1 MLTKRYSSV
10 IFALA
15 LILLANVFFSL
26 RLGSVDFSF
35 TEIFNSLRAYWQGDQ
50 TQTYQIVMQIRFPR
64 ILAALLAGASLAVSG
79 AAYQSM
85 FINPLVSPGLLGVLA
100 GAGFGS
106 ALGMLFGRSLF
117 LAQLGA
123 FIFGSI
129 AVIFAL
135 LLARLFKGNR
145 LIMLLIGGIISS
157 SFFTALISVLKYL
170 ADPQNELPAIVTLLL
185 GGFSSVSSPA
195 ITSMA
200 PLMLFGLIFIIAF
213 SGYLNLLSMG
223 EDEAQALGVRV
234 NLVRNLLIAVTTL
247 ICSLTV
253 ALGGMIS
260 WVGLMIPHIARMLV
274 GPDNRKLIPTAALLG
289 ASYLL
294 LVDDLCRSASSG
306 EIPIGIMT
314 ALIGVP
320 FFVLILWRTDRRW
333 NG

>member
-10 IFALA
+10 IFVLA
-15 LILLANVFFSL
+15 LILLANIFFSL
-26 RLGSVDFSF
+26 RLGSVNLSFS
-35 TEIFNSLRAYWQGDQ
+35 EIFNSLSSYWQGNQ

-64 ILAALLAGASLAVSG
+64 ILAALLAGAALAVSG

-123 FIFGSI
+123 FAFGSI

-157 SFFTALISVLKYL
+157 SFFTALISVLKYI

-195 ITSMA
+195 VTAMA

-234 NLVRNLLIAVTTL
+234 NLIRNLLIAVTTL

>member
-1 MLTKRYSSV
+1 MLTKRYPTV
-10 IFALA
+10 IFAL
-15 LILLANVFFSL
+15 LLLVSLAVLVSL
-26 RLGSVDFSF
+26 RIGAVDLSYSQIISALGQAWHGHESQ
-35 TEIFNSLRAYWQGDQ
+35 AW
-50 TQTYQIVMQIRFPR
+50 QIVVQIRLPR
-64 ILAALLAGASLAVSG
+64 IIAALLAGAALAVSG

-106 ALGMLFGRSLF
+106 ALGMLFGRSIF

-123 FIFGSI
+123 FVFGSL
-129 AVIFAL
+129 AVLFAL

-185 GGFSSVSSPA
+185 GGFSSVAAPA
-195 ITSMA
+195 ILAIA
-200 PLMLFGLIFIIAF
+200 PFILIGLLLIVFL

-223 EDEAQALGVRV
+223 EDEARALGVRV
-234 NLVRNLLIAVTTL
+234 DLVRNILIVVTTL

-260 WVGLMIPHIARMLV
+260 WVGLMIPHIARMLI
-274 GPDNRKLIPTAALLG
+274 GPDNRKLVPASALLG
-289 ASYLL
+289 ALYLL
-294 LVDDLCRSASSG
+294 LVDDICRSASAG

-320 FFVLILWRTDRRW
+320 FFVLILWQTDRRW
-333 NG
+333 N

>member
-1 MLTKRYSSV
+1 MLKTRYR
-10 IFALA
+10 ATLLLLLLLA
-15 LILLANVFFSL
+15 LVAVVASL
-26 RLGSVDFSF
+26 RLGPVNMSFS
-35 TEIFNSLRAYWQGDQ
+35 EIFSALKLGFSGEKSQS
-50 TQTYQIVMQIRFPR
+50 YQILVEIRLPR
-64 ILAALLAGASLAVSG
+64 IIAALLAGAALAVSG

-106 ALGMLFGRSLF
+106 ALGMLFGRSIY

-123 FIFGSI
+123 FVFGSV
-129 AVIFAL
+129 AVLFAL
-135 LLARLFKGNR
+135 LLAGLFKGNR

-185 GGFSSVSSPA
+185 GGFSSVATPMLMAIAPA
-195 ITSMA
+195 III
-200 PLMLFGLIFIIAF
+200 GLVVIILL

-223 EDEAQALGVRV
+223 EDEARALGVRV
-234 NLVRNLLIAVTTL
+234 NLIRNLLILVTTL

-260 WVGLMIPHIARMLV
+260 WVGLMIPHIARMLI
-274 GPDNRKLIPTAALLG
+274 GPDNRKLIPVSALLG
-289 ASYLL
+289 GIYLL
-294 LVDDLCRSASSG
+294 LIDDLCRTASAG

-320 FFVLILWRTDRRW
+320 FFVFILWRTDRRW
-333 NG
+333 N

>member
-1 MLTKRYSSV
+1 MLTKRYPTV
-10 IFALA
+10 IFAL
-15 LILLANVFFSL
+15 LLLVLLAVLASL
-26 RLGSVDFSF
+26 RLGAVDLSYSQIISALGQAWHGN
-35 TEIFNSLRAYWQGDQ
+35 ESQ
-50 TQTYQIVMQIRFPR
+50 TWQIVVQIRLPR
-64 ILAALLAGASLAVSG
+64 IIAALLAGAALAVSG

-106 ALGMLFGRSLF
+106 ALGMLFGRSIF

-123 FIFGSI
+123 FVFGSL
-129 AVIFAL
+129 AVLFAL

-185 GGFSSVSSPA
+185 GGFSTVATPA
-195 ITSMA
+195 ILAIA
-200 PLMLFGLIFIIAF
+200 PFILIGLLLIVFL

-223 EDEAQALGVRV
+223 EDEARALGVRV
-234 NLVRNLLIAVTTL
+234 DLVRNILIVVTTL

-260 WVGLMIPHIARMLV
+260 WVGLMIPHIARMLI
-274 GPDNRKLIPTAALLG
+274 GPDNRKLVPASALLG
-289 ASYLL
+289 ALYLL
-294 LVDDLCRSASSG
+294 LVDDICRSASAG

-320 FFVLILWRTDRRW
+320 FFVLILWQTDRRW
-333 NG
+333 N